1 MKNNIVE
8 IKISDITV
16 GQRHRKDM
24 GDLDS
29 FAQGIDKI
37 GLLQAIGV
45 TPQMELIFGE
55 RRLRAYQILGRDRIP
70 ARIIDIPAIALGEY
84 HENCDRKDFTPSEL
98 VAIVESL
105 RAYKHGGDRK
115 SDQFRNSDDDRLT
128 TEKALGQAGLK
139 KDTYCRAKRV
149 VERGVPE
156 LVEAMDSGKL
166 SVFAASELAQAEPE
180 EQHAF
185 LERMPKEERWTACDV
200 QKHLHPQ
207 RLAEQK
213 EADVLKAACM
223 LPQQIEVTRLVRGEV
238 EHRWSVKAG
247 NRQSRKRRADLGRQ
261 CERL

>member
-180 EQHAF
+180 EQ
-185 LERMPKEERWTACDV
+185 RI
-200 QKHLHPQ
+200 
-207 RLAEQK
+207 
-213 EADVLKAACM
+213 VLKTMPNECKLTALA
-223 LPQQIEVTRLVRGEV
+223 VRKRLR
-238 EHRWSVKAG
+238 RLMATMAIRAVKAQG
-247 NRQSRKRRADLGRQ
+247 VITRKLRRCCLIILRSPGRGCCSARLGRQ
-261 CERL
+261 SSVHSAERPSCERT